1 MLRPAERHT
10 NHPLKGVL
18 GRGLEVIAVMGE
30 KVCGISIGP
39 RSKKQT
45 NNNNNKRKTG
55 QLRAYIIEHEDFIY
69 FSFFK
74 KCFKFR

>member
-39 RSKKQT
+39 RSKKKQT
-45 NNNNNKRKTG
+45 TTTTNEKLANCVLT
-55 QLRAYIIEHEDFIY
+55 
-69 FSFFK
+69 
-74 KCFKFR
+74 

>member
-1 MLRPAERHT
+1 MLWPAERHT

-39 RSKKQT
+39 RSKN

-55 QLRAYIIEHEDFIY
+55 QLRAYIIEHEDFLYLI
-69 FSFFK
+69 FFK
-74 KCFKFR
+74 MLQI